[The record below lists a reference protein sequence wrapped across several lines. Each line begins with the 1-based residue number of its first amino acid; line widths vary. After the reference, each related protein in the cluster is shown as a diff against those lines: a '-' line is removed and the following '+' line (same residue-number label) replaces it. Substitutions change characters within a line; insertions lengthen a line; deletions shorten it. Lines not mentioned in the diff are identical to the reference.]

1 MGIQLTDMF
10 KQRVSQLMKLCS
22 LSKKDMAQR
31 LNVDY
36 STFWRKLNGQR
47 NVDMELL
54 KRIAEI
60 LGTSTA
66 YLMGETDNPNPNT
79 LSSMENVINT
89 DSETLSFAYW
99 GTVADNARNIA
110 ESGNK
115 DAIAYV
121 SQMLSRALA
130 FLNATHKPTTP
141 DIDKAAIN
149 MPFIVGDNNESNLTL
164 GTA

>member
-1 MGIQLTDMF
+1 MGVQSTDVF

-31 LNVDY
+31 LNLDY

-66 YLMGETDNPNPNT
+66 YLIGETDNPNPNT
-79 LSSMENVINT
+79 LLSAENVL
-89 DSETLSFAYW
+89 DAEQETISFAYW

-110 ESGNK
+110 KSGDK
-115 DAIAYV
+115 DAIVYV
-121 SQMLSRALA
+121 SQMLKRALA
-130 FLNATHKPTTP
+130 FLNTTYKPTTSA
-141 DIDKAAIN
+141 IDKAAIN
-149 MPFIVGDNNESNLTL
+149 MPLIVGDNNESNLTL